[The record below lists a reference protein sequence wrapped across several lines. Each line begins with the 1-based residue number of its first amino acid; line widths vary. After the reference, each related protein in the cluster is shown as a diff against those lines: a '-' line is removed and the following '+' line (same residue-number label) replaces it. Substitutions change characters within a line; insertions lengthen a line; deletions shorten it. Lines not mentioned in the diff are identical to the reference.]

1 MHDEQSHI
9 RFPYDTVNSML
20 VFDAKAVIIPTE
32 FLNKGEY
39 FCLIVQSDMCAS
51 VDFHFRHKKA
61 SFTFSVLQPTD
72 QTQGFLKEPVSGC
85 MIR

>member
-32 FLNKGEY
+32 FLNKGEC

-51 VDFHFRHKKA
+51 ESFYFRHKSA
-61 SFTFSVLQPTD
+61 SLVSQFLNPTTNHTD
-72 QTQGFLKEPVSGC
+72 S
-85 MIR
+85 